1 MGASEST
8 SRSNGTEEDDPHNRR
23 SGGSSMVAG
32 ALATAAVVG
41 VGVAAIGISR
51 LLSNNTNTLE
61 RVPVGTNSTP
71 SLPPRGPYKKNTDG
85 GCDLVLGDPRGP
97 YKMYTDGGCEHQ
109 VLGDRGPGWY
119 GGILVDHDGKWVKG
133 FRGYVSETST
143 LTAELISIQKGL
155 ELLDE
160 LDLQGA
166 TLYNDNEQACKYV
179 NGEGK
184 YRDSSDVLRK
194 SWDII
199 IKCSNLANKNNI
211 EVKHIGREDNKYA
224 HKLAKMAI
232 AKKEEYEEIEE
243 LPYELTLI

>member
-8 SRSNGTEEDDPHNRR
+8 SRSNGTEEDDPQRENNRR
-23 SGGSSMVAG
+23 SGGSSMGAG

-51 LLSNNTNTLE
+51 LLSDNTNTLE
-61 RVPVGTNSTP
+61 RVPMGTNSTR
-71 SLPPRGPYKKNTDG
+71 SHPPRGPYKMTTDG
-85 GCDLVLGDPRGP
+85 GCNL
-97 YKMYTDGGCEHQ
+97 

-119 GGILVDHDGKWVKG
+119 GGVLLDHDGKWVKG
-133 FRGYVSETST
+133 FRGYVSETYT
-143 LTAELISIQKGL
+143 LTSELISIQKGL

-160 LDLQGA
+160 LDLEGA
-166 TLYNDNEQACKYV
+166 ILYNDNEQACEYV
-179 NGEGK
+179 NGVGE
-184 YRDSSDVLRK
+184 YRGRSDVVRK
-194 SWDII
+194 SWHII
-199 IKCSNLANKNNI
+199 IKCRNLANKNNI
-211 EVKHIGREDNKYA
+211 EVKHIGREGTKYA

>member
-8 SRSNGTEEDDPHNRR
+8 SRSNVTEEDDPQRENNRR
-23 SGGSSMVAG
+23 SGGSSMGAG

-51 LLSNNTNTLE
+51 LLSDNTNTLE
-61 RVPVGTNSTP
+61 RVPMGTNSTR
-71 SLPPRGPYKKNTDG
+71 SHPPRGPYKMTTDG
-85 GCDLVLGDPRGP
+85 GCNL
-97 YKMYTDGGCEHQ
+97 

-119 GGILVDHDGKWVKG
+119 GGVLLDHD
-133 FRGYVSETST
+133 
-143 LTAELISIQKGL
+143 GL

-160 LDLQGA
+160 LDLEGA
-166 TLYNDNEQACKYV
+166 ILYNDNEQACEYV
-179 NGEGK
+179 NGVGE
-184 YRDSSDVLRK
+184 YRGRSDVVRK
-194 SWDII
+194 SWHII
-199 IKCSNLANKNNI
+199 IKCRNLANKNNI
-211 EVKHIGREDNKYA
+211 EVKHIGREGTKYA